1 MNLCQSHKYYNNMSN
16 ERTEKNIQCN
26 ENNAMK
32 YNETT
37 KCTVYETTHI
47 NYKRTFGAKMITEC
61 LHC

>member
-1 MNLCQSHKYYNNMSN
+1 MNPCQSHKFYNNTSN

-37 KCTVYETTHI
+37 KCTVYEPVSALLAS
-47 NYKRTFGAKMITEC
+47 K
-61 LHC
+61 